1 MSNHPENRYVM
12 GWVFFFPIVTDNNNK
27 VYEETGKLSP
37 TEGTN
42 SPENN
47 TKEIEIYELPD
58 KKIQGNHLMEVKYFK
73 TIQIDN

>member
-1 MSNHPENRYVM
+1 MRPGYIITGESV
-12 GWVFFFPIVTDNNNK
+12 WVFFFPIVTDNNNK

-58 KKIQGNHLMEVKYFK
+58 KKFK
-73 TIQIDN
+73 VIILWKSNTSRQYR